1 MCDRCADG
9 MMFFGLAEPQAAMLD
24 SYADALRR
32 GWSPNNVRDVSGEQ
46 LAAIAED
53 PVAFLAGVTE
63 QTGTYALP
71 DGTIVEK
78 LPSMVCWL
86 WDGEFCGVISLRYQP
101 GTSALPP
108 HVSGHIGYAVVPWKR
123 KHGYASR
130 ALKQM
135 LAEAH
140 GLGLTEVYLTTD
152 ADNIASRI
160 VIERNRGQRAGAWS
174 HPSLHNG
181 AEVERWVVACAG

>member
-9 MMFFGLAEPQAAMLD
+9 MMFFGLAEPQAAMLE

-32 GWSPNNVRDVSGEQ
+32 GWSPSNTRDVTGEQ
-46 LAAIAED
+46 LAAIAAD
-53 PVAFLAGVTE
+53 PTVFLARVTAPKS
-63 QTGTYALP
+63 TYALP
-71 DGTIVEK
+71 DCSSAEQ
-78 LPSMVCWL
+78 LSSMVCWM

-101 GTSALPP
+101 GSSALPP

-140 GLGLTEVYLTTD
+140 VLGLTEVYLTTD
-152 ADNIASRI
+152 PGNIASRI
-160 VIERNRGQRAGAWS
+160 VIERNGGQRVGNWS
-174 HPSLHNG
+174 HPAVHGG
-181 AEVERWVVACAG
+181 AEVERWVVEYA